1 MSETQIEILQHVEIL
16 KRALHREKEARKLAE
31 KILEEKSINL
41 YLTTEEL
48 KTVNTQLEDLLD
60 EQKSQLQGVFEN
72 IVDAYLVMDLSG
84 NVLKMNDAAVELFG
98 YNVAKEKIN
107 VTNLIYEND
116 YEYAMQ
122 SFSELK
128 KEGYFKDYE
137 ARIITKSGER
147 KRVHINASIVYDK
160 QSNPIAAQGIIRDIT
175 VVRENEKNIK
185 AINNI
190 AKAILGKINAYEI
203 GLEIVNIIVDYLG
216 TNDCVIYKLNNE
228 TKLLEQIAAFGEKV
242 KEQQICNKL
251 KIPIGQGIV
260 GHVAKTGKA
269 EIVSDTSKDNRYI
282 LDDKKRLSEI
292 TVPIIS
298 NNVVIGIID
307 SEHQSKNYFKEKH
320 LITLTNIAR
329 IISMQLNNAINNE
342 LRQKAEEKNTVLL
355 KELEKSNVELKE
367 YAHVVSHDLKS
378 PLRNIN
384 ALVNWLKED
393 NYDKFD
399 EDSIKNFDLIEST
412 LENMEQLISDILDY
426 SSVDSENVSEE
437 NIDLNQI
444 LDLIIED
451 QHESPNLS
459 IRVINKLPQLKGDK
473 TRYKQLF
480 QNLISNAIKYNNNE
494 KVEILIDYSSSKTQH
509 KFSVKDNGVG
519 IEKKYFKKIFEMFES
534 LNSNK
539 ESTGIGLSIVKK
551 IIEFYKGTIW
561 LESEIGIGTT
571 FYFTIPKQDEKP

>member
-16 KRALHREKEARKLAE
+16 KRALQREKEARKIAE
-31 KILEEKSINL
+31 KILEEKSRNL
-41 YLTTEEL
+41 FLTTEEL
-48 KTVNTQLEDLLD
+48 KKVNTQLKDLLD
-60 EQKSQLQGVFEN
+60 EQKTQLQGVFEN

-84 NVLKMNDAAVELFG
+84 NVLKMNDAAVDLFG
-98 YNVAKEKIN
+98 YDVEKENIN
-107 VTNLIYEND
+107 VTKLIYEND
-116 YEYAMQ
+116 YEYAMH

-128 KEGYFKDYE
+128 KEGHFKDYE
-137 ARIITKSGER
+137 ARIITKSNDI
-147 KRVHINASIVYDK
+147 KWVHINASIVYDK
-160 QSNPIAAQGIIRDIT
+160 QNNPIAAQGIIRDFT
-175 VVRENEKNIK
+175 LERENEKNVK
-185 AINNI
+185 AINNV
-190 AKAILGKINAYEI
+190 AKAILGKIDAYEI
-203 GLEIVNIIVDYLG
+203 GWEIVNIIVDYLG
-216 TNDCVIYKLNNE
+216 TNDCVIYKLNDE
-228 TKLLEQIAAFGEKV
+228 TKSLEQIAAYGEKI
-242 KEQQICNKL
+242 KEQQIHNKL
-251 KIPIGQGIV
+251 KIPIGHGIV

-269 EIVSDTSKDNRYI
+269 EIISDTSKDKRYL
-282 LDDKKRLSEI
+282 LDDNKRLSEI

-298 NNVVIGIID
+298 NNKVIGVID
-307 SEHQSKNYFKEKH
+307 SEHNKKNYYKPKH
-320 LITLTNIAR
+320 LKTLTNIAR
-329 IISMQLNNAINNE
+329 IVSMQLNNAINKD
-342 LRQKAEEKNTVLL
+342 LRQKAEEKNIVLL

-426 SSVDSENVSEE
+426 SSVDSENISEE
-437 NIDLNQI
+437 TIDLSQI

-451 QHESPNLS
+451 QHQSSNVS
-459 IRVINKLPQLKGDK
+459 IKVINKLPQLKGDE

-480 QNLISNAIKYNNNE
+480 QNLISNAIKYNNKE
-494 KVEILIDYSSSKTQH
+494 KVEILINYSSSNKQH
-509 KFSVKDNGVG
+509 KFSVKDNGIG
-519 IEKKYFKKIFEMFES
+519 IEKKYFKKIFEIFES

-571 FYFTIPKQDEKP
+571 FYFTILKQDEKP